1 MIVRPVVIQGTV
13 QNSQNMTSIKHG
25 EDAKPMV
32 EQANIAATTQKE
44 VQQKSENVIR
54 KDDVANGKEKF
65 DAKEKGKNE
74 YYSVKVKKKKDETM
88 NIASN
93 DEGKVIVKS
102 TGSFDMKI

>member
-13 QNSQNMTSIKHG
+13 QNSQNMTSVKHG

-32 EQANIAATTQKE
+32 EQANIAVSNQKE

-54 KDDVANGKEKF
+54 KDDIDKGNEKF

-74 YYSVKVKKKKDETM
+74 YYSVKVKKKKGGTGD
-88 NIASN
+88 NS
-93 DEGKVIVKS
+93 EGKVIVKS
-102 TGSFDMKI
+102 TGSFDVKI

>member
-13 QNSQNMTSIKHG
+13 QNSQNMTSVKHG

-44 VQQKSENVIR
+44 IQQKAVNVIR
-54 KDDVANGKEKF
+54 REDVNMGKEKF

-74 YYSVKVKKKKDETM
+74 YYSVKVKKKKNADSSE
-88 NIASN
+88 
-93 DEGKVIVKS
+93 EGNVAVKS
-102 TGSFDMKI
+102 TGSFDVKI